1 MAETATAS
9 VLGAR
14 DHARGQAGARSA
26 TQPTVP
32 VTAAVDLPPG
42 VTAPTLLWD
51 ETVGLGGYATRR
63 LPRGARL
70 RLTDLGGDTNVS
82 LVLHHAR
89 RPAERLNVADTV
101 KLQWTAYPGEGS
113 LLLSDMG
120 RVLASVVEADVPAID
135 VLCGALTPVAADE
148 RFGSTGN
155 HSASPSGRDRLLL
168 GLAKHDLTR
177 RDLPPAA
184 NLFRAARVAP
194 DGTLALVD
202 GASRPGASITIRAD
216 LDLLVTLAVTPHPLD
231 DRHAYT
237 GGPVRCTA
245 WRGEPSPPDD
255 PLRTTNPE
263 ATRAFENTDDTLLES
278 YATEVE
284 A

>member
-1 MAETATAS
+1 MPDASTAT

-14 DHARGQAGARSA
+14 DHARAQAGTRSA
-26 TQPTVP
+26 TQPTIP

-42 VTAPTLLWD
+42 VKPQDLLWD

-70 RLTDLGGDTNVS
+70 RLTDTTGDTNVS

-101 KLQWTAYPGEGS
+101 KLQWNAYPGAGS

-120 RVLASVVEADVPAID
+120 RVLCSVVEADEPAVD
-135 VLCGALTPVAADE
+135 LLCGTLTPATA
-148 RFGSTGN
+148 RARYGATGN
-155 HSASPSGRDRLLL
+155 HSPTPNGRERLVL

-184 NLFRAARVAP
+184 NLFRSVRVAD
-194 DGTLALVD
+194 DGTITLVE
-202 GASRPGASITIRAD
+202 GASHPGAHLMLRAE
-216 LDLLVTLAVTPHPLD
+216 LDVLVTLAVTPHPLD
-231 DRHAYT
+231 SRTAYA
-237 GGPVRCTA
+237 GGPVRLTA
-245 WRGEPSPPDD
+245 WRGAPAPPDD
-255 PLRTTNPE
+255 PLRLTSPE
-263 ATRAFENTDDTLLES
+263 ATRAFQNTDDVLLES
-278 YATEVE
+278 YPEVT